1 MTIHPL
7 TMPKIGLTME
17 EGTVA
22 KWQIAE
28 GQPVAAGQH
37 VADIEIE
44 KSTNELETQNGGTL
58 RQVVAEGAV
67 APVGA
72 LIGVIA
78 DGGEGDAE
86 VQAFVAGFVPP
97 ERG

>member
-17 EGTVA
+17 EGTVS
-22 KWQIAE
+22 KWQIGE
-28 GQPVAAGQH
+28 GQAVSAGQH

-58 RQVVAEGAV
+58 RQVVSEGTV

-86 VQAFVAGFVPP
+86 VQSFVAGFVPA
-97 ERG
+97 EQA

>member
-1 MTIHPL
+1 MTIHAL

-28 GQPVAAGQH
+28 GEPVAAGQH

-44 KSTNELETQNGGTL
+44 KSTNELESQTAGTL
-58 RQVVAEGAV
+58 RRQVLPEGTV

-72 LIGVIA
+72 LLGVIA

-86 VQAFVAGFVPP
+86 VEAFVANFVPSV
-97 ERG
+97 

>member
-22 KWQIAE
+22 KWQIGE
-28 GQPVAAGQH
+28 GQTVAAGQH

-44 KSTNELETQNGGTL
+44 KSTNELESQNAGTL
-58 RQVVAEGAV
+58 RQVAAEGTV
-67 APVGA
+67 APVGT

-86 VQAFVAGFVPP
+86 VQAFVAGFVPV
-97 ERG
+97 EQA

>member
-1 MTIHPL
+1 MTIYPL

-22 KWQIAE
+22 KWQIGE
-28 GQPVAAGQH
+28 GESVAAGQH

-44 KSTNELETQNGGTL
+44 KSTNELESQNAGTL

-72 LIGVIA
+72 LIGVIT

-86 VQAFVAGFVPP
+86 VQTFVAGFVPA
-97 ERG
+97 EQA

>member
-22 KWQIAE
+22 KWQVAE
-28 GQPVAAGQH
+28 GAAVSVGQH

-44 KSTNELETQNGGTL
+44 KSTNELESQSAGTL
-58 RQVVAEGAV
+58 RQVVAEGTV
-67 APVGA
+67 TPVGA
-72 LIGVIA
+72 LIGLIA
-78 DGGEGDAE
+78 DGGEDDAA
-86 VQAFVAGFVPP
+86 VQTFVSNFVPA
-97 ERG
+97 EQA